1 MSPEGFCSIH
11 GPFDGPACPYPHG
24 ESRPQNPTPLGNDDD
39 APTDLGGGGGYSPG
53 YGDAE
58 APTEIPG
65 RRQGI
70 LDADD
75 AEATD
80 IGRGARDDVTE
91 LESPQTVTL
100 AMLWVKEGRRRGK
113 YYPIRHGTVVGRKE
127 GGLILDDPKVSSM
140 HAKFNLEGADFVVW
154 DFGSA
159 NGTFVNGKRIREAYV
174 LEENDE
180 VRIGE
185 TLFVVKLLDSKPHRK
200 KPAVAAKKAAVKK
213 PAAKKK
219 TAKK

>member
-1 MSPEGFCSIH
+1 MSPEGFCPIH

-24 ESRPQNPTPLGNDDD
+24 ESRPQNPAPLGGDDD
-39 APTDLGGGGGYSPG
+39 LPTDLGGGYSPGG

-65 RRQGI
+65 RQRGI

-80 IGRGARDDVTE
+80 IGRVAHEDITE
-91 LESPQTVTL
+91 LEAPQTVTL

-127 GGLILDDPKVSSM
+127 GGLILDDPKVSAM
-140 HAKFNLEGADFVVW
+140 HAKFNLEGEDFVVW

-174 LEENDE
+174 LNENDE

-185 TLFVVKLLDSKPHRK
+185 TVFVVKLLDSKPRRK
-200 KPAVAAKKAAVKK
+200 KVAPAPAKKK
-213 PAAKKK
+213 PAAKKTGRK
-219 TAKK
+219 